1 MYYCPYAGYVCFI
14 VCHQFGYS
22 ISVQLY
28 NVTVVVSSGSRREE
42 GARAA
47 EAEVEQ
53 FLEQVLIFNNHIIFI
68 YEKENEE
75 SRIINIK

>member
-22 ISVQLY
+22 IS
-28 NVTVVVSSGSRREE
+28 VTVVVSSGSRREE

-53 FLEQVLIFNNHIIFI
+53 FLEQVLSLTTLLFLFM
-68 YEKENEE
+68 KKKMKKVV
-75 SRIINIK
+75 S